1 MRHVLAIARRELRS
15 YFVSPI
21 AYAAV
26 TAFALLSGYFF
37 NSMVV
42 YYVRQASVA
51 DRQIEAIGRSDYQ
64 LDVPTVILEEW
75 FKNQGSFI
83 LLLILPLL
91 TMGLLTDERRKGTLE
106 LLLTSP
112 VRPVELTLGKFLGAL
127 TLFVLMCVPT
137 LPYWYFLAQG
147 GDWEPGVVLA
157 GYTGLLLLAST
168 QIAIGLFI
176 SSLSEN
182 ILVSAV
188 GTYTVLITLNFI
200 DTSASLTWSIWVDFI
215 QFLSFHYH
223 HAEFARGVIALRDVT
238 YFGGFLALAL
248 FLTQRS
254 IESIRFKRS

>member
-1 MRHVLAIARRELRS
+1 MRHVFAIARRELRS

-21 AYAAV
+21 AYAAL

-42 YYVRQASVA
+42 YYVRQASLA
-51 DRQIEAIGRSDYQ
+51 DRQIEQLGRSPLQ
-64 LDVPTVILEEW
+64 IDVPTAIIEEF
-75 FKNQGSFI
+75 FKNQGSFV

-112 VRPVELTLGKFLGAL
+112 VRPVELTFGKFFGAL
-127 TLFVLMCVPT
+127 TLFVLMCLPT

-147 GDWEPGVVLA
+147 GEWEPGVVVA

-168 QIAIGLFI
+168 QIAIGLFV
-176 SSLSEN
+176 SSLCEN
-182 ILVSAV
+182 ILVSALC
-188 GTYTVLITLNFI
+188 TYGVLVALNFI
-200 DTSASLTWSIWVDFI
+200 DTSASLAQSIWVDFI
-215 QFLSFHYH
+215 QFLSFYFH
-223 HAEFARGVIALRDVT
+223 HAEFARGVIALRDIT
-238 YFGGFLALAL
+238 YFAGFLALAL

-254 IESIRFKRS
+254 IESTRFKRS

>member
-1 MRHVLAIARRELRS
+1 MRHVIAIAKRELRS

-21 AYAAV
+21 AYAAL

-42 YYVRQASVA
+42 YYIRQASLA
-51 DRQIEAIGRSDYQ
+51 DRQIEAAGRSALQ
-64 LDVPTVILEEW
+64 LDVPTVILEN
-75 FKNQGSFI
+75 FFTNQGGFV

-112 VRPVELTLGKFLGAL
+112 IRSLELTLGKFFGAL
-127 TLFVLMCVPT
+127 SLFLMMLALTVP
-137 LPYWYFLAQG
+137 YFYFMAQG
-147 GDWEPGVVLA
+147 GEWEPGAVAA
-157 GYTGLLLLAST
+157 GYTGLILVAAT

-182 ILVSAV
+182 VLVSAL
-188 GTYTVLITLNFI
+188 GTYGVLVALNFI
-200 DTSASLTWSIWVDFI
+200 DTSASLARSIWVDFI
-215 QFLSFHYH
+215 QFLSFHSH
-223 HAEFARGVIALRDVT
+223 NAEFARGVIALGDIT
-238 YFGGFLALAL
+238 YFAGFLVLAL

>member
-1 MRHVLAIARRELRS
+1 MKHAFAIARRELRS

-21 AYAAV
+21 AYAAL

-42 YYVRQASVA
+42 YYVRQASLA
-51 DRQIEAIGRSDYQ
+51 DRQIEQLGRSELQ
-64 LDVPTVILEEW
+64 LDVPTVILEEF
-75 FKNQGSFI
+75 FKNQGSFV
-83 LLLILPLL
+83 LLLIIPLL
-91 TMGLLTDERRKGTLE
+91 TMGLITDERRKGTLE

-112 VRPVELTLGKFLGAL
+112 VRPIELTFGKFLGAL
-127 TLFVLMCVPT
+127 ALFVLMCVPT

-157 GYTGLLLLAST
+157 GYTGLLLLAAT

-182 ILVSAV
+182 ILVSAL
-188 GTYTVLITLNFI
+188 GTYGVLVAFNFI
-200 DTSASLTWSIWVDFI
+200 DTSASLTRSIWVDFI
-215 QFLSFHYH
+215 QFLSFHFH
-223 HAEFARGVIALRDVT
+223 NAEFARGVIALRNVT
-238 YFGGFLALAL
+238 YFAGFLALAL

>member
-1 MRHVLAIARRELRS
+1 MKHAFAIARRELRS

-21 AYAAV
+21 AYAAL

-42 YYVRQASVA
+42 YYVRQASLA
-51 DRQIEAIGRSDYQ
+51 DRQIEQLGRSDLQ
-64 LDVPTVILEEW
+64 LDVPTVILEEF
-75 FKNQGSFI
+75 FKNQGSFV
-83 LLLILPLL
+83 LLLIIPLL
-91 TMGLLTDERRKGTLE
+91 TMGLITDERRKGTLE

-112 VRPVELTLGKFLGAL
+112 VRPIELTFGKFLGAL
-127 TLFVLMCVPT
+127 ALFVLMCLPT

-157 GYTGLLLLAST
+157 GYTGLLLLAAT

-182 ILVSAV
+182 ILVSALC
-188 GTYTVLITLNFI
+188 TYGVLVAFNFI
-200 DTSASLTWSIWVDFI
+200 DTSASLTRSIWVDFI
-215 QFLSFHYH
+215 QFLSFHFH
-223 HAEFARGVIALRDVT
+223 NAEFARGVMALRNIT
-238 YFGGFLALAL
+238 YFAGFLALAL

>member
-1 MRHVLAIARRELRS
+1 MRHAFAIARRELRS

-21 AYAAV
+21 AYAAL

-42 YYVRQASVA
+42 YYARQASLA
-51 DRQIEAIGRSDYQ
+51 DRQIEQLGRSPLQ
-64 LDVPTVILEEW
+64 IDVPTAIIEEF
-75 FKNQGSFI
+75 FKNQGSFVM
-83 LLLILPLL
+83 LLILPLL

-112 VRPVELTLGKFLGAL
+112 VRPVELTFGKFLGAL
-127 TLFVLMCVPT
+127 TLVGMMCLLTV
-137 LPYWYFLAQG
+137 PYWYFLAQG
-147 GDWEPGVVLA
+147 GEWEPGVVLA
-157 GYTGLLLLAST
+157 GYTGLLLLAAT
-168 QIAIGLFI
+168 QIGIGLFI

-182 ILVSAV
+182 ILVSAL
-188 GTYTVLITLNFI
+188 GTYGVLVALNFI
-200 DTSASLTWSIWVDFI
+200 DTSASLAQSIWVDFI
-215 QFLSFHYH
+215 QFLSFYFH

-238 YFGGFLALAL
+238 YFLGFLALSL